1 MAESTS
7 IGAKQTEKP
16 RSSVRPARERAVQKQ
31 LVSIRHGAPASE
43 LIEDQAKGDGILQQ
57 RAAVRFV
64 SGDVASPTPAS
75 AESRFAHD
83 FSRVQA
89 RTVAACTVAPHTVA
103 PQTRPGVQ
111 AQPAVR
117 TPDDQYERETDEAAE
132 TVMPLSEPGLQLQ
145 PT

>member
-7 IGAKQTEKP
+7 RGEKQTEKP
-16 RSSVRPARERAVQKQ
+16 RSSVRPARERAVHKQ
-31 LVSIRHGAPASE
+31 LVSIRHGTVNE
-43 LIEDQAKGDGILQQ
+43 LIEDQARGDGILQQ

-64 SGDVASPTPAS
+64 SGDVVLPALAS
-75 AESRFAHD
+75 AKLHFAHD

-89 RTVAACTVAPHTVA
+89 RTVAAHTAAPLAGPV
-103 PQTRPGVQ
+103 VQ

-117 TPDDQYERETDEAAE
+117 APDDQYEREADEVAE
-132 TVMPLSEPGLQLQ
+132 TVMPMPEPGLQLQ